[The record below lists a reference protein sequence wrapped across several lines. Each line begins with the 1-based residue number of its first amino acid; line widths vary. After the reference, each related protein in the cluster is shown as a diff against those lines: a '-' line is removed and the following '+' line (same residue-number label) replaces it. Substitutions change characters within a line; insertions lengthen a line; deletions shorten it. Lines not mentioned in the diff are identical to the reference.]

1 MTNQTAQAERFARA
15 RQEFAEAME
24 RGVTIL
30 QLRELKA
37 AERHA
42 LRQRAHAEVAG
53 RTADLMDAAGPHQG
67 DFLAFDAPWMM
78 RD

>member
-1 MTNQTAQAERFARA
+1 MTAASVQADRFARA

-24 RGVTIL
+24 RGCTIL
-30 QLRELKA
+30 RLRELKA
-37 AERHA
+37 AERLA
-42 LRQRAHAEVAG
+42 LRQRAHAEVAD
-53 RTADLMDAAGPHQG
+53 RTADLMDAADPHQG